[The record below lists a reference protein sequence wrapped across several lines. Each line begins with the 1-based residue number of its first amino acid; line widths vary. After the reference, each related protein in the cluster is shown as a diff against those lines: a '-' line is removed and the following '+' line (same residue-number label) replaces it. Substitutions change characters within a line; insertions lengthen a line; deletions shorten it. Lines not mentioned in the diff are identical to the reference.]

1 MVVQLAG
8 TIVWLIVS
16 VFLPVSACLIGGMCL
31 LLVQAISLFVPILAT
46 ERKLK
51 RLNP

>member
-1 MVVQLAG
+1 MCRACIAAFEQKGIVVAQLAG

-31 LLVQAISLFVPILAT
+31 LLVQTIS
-46 ERKLK
+46 
-51 RLNP
+51 